1 MTKVAESVSPAKTPW
16 ISPLNAMLH
25 CSIAQE
31 GGPLPNSKLPELNNL
46 PRALSRDDQASVISY
61 FVV

>member
-1 MTKVAESVSPAKTPW
+1 SDPAKTPW